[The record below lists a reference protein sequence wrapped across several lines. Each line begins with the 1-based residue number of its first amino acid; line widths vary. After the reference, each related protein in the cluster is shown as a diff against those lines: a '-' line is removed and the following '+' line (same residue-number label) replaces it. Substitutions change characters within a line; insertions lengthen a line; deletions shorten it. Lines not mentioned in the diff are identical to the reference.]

1 MDDNREDEHRY
12 DDIIGLPHH
21 RSSSH
26 APMAMSDRAAQF
38 SPFAALTGYED
49 AVRETARLT
58 EGRIE
63 LDDNAKELL
72 DEALQAVQTRL
83 DERPAVAITYFLA
96 DEKKSGGAYVRVQ
109 GRVKKIDDYRRQ
121 VVLADGRE
129 IPLADIIDLAETT

>member
-1 MDDNREDEHRY
+1 M
-12 DDIIGLPHH
+12 
-21 RSSSH
+21 
-26 APMAMSDRAAQF
+26 
-38 SPFAALTGYED
+38 
-49 AVRETARLT
+49 
-58 EGRIE
+58 
-63 LDDNAKELL
+63 DDNAKELL

-129 IPLADIIDLAETT
+129 IPLADIIDLAGTT